1 MWVADLCVVSIF
13 SSFFSAAG
21 FGASVAA
28 GVGAGGGAATGG
40 AGLDSAGLAAGFG
53 WKTTPQRY

>member
-13 SSFFSAAG
+13 SSFFAAAG

-53 WKTTPQRY
+53 